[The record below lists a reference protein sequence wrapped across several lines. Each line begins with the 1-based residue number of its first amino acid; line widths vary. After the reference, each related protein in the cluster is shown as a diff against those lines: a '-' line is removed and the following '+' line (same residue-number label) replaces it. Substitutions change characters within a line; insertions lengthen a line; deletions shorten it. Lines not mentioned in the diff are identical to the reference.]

1 MSNFINELKE
11 IMSDSKFGSQNDSMH
26 IRTGL
31 NMFDYLNGSAIPT
44 KNGDKI
50 YNLGLGSGKQ
60 VMVIGKSGSGKSTL
74 ALQIATNIVKRY
86 DQSSLFI
93 MDFEQSHTKERIRM
107 ISGLTEEEYNE
118 KVTLK
123 QTGISTET
131 VLRIAAQIK
140 ELKIKHKKD
149 LLTDNME
156 GVIDDQTGKLKKILP
171 PTVLLVDSIATMLP
185 EKIGENEGE
194 ISGQML
200 ATQAA
205 KMNTQLVKRLTQ
217 ICSEGNIIVIYINHI
232 NQKVETGVT
241 PTQASINYLKQD
253 ETLSGGLAIQYLTD
267 TLIKIITSSKLDES
281 KTYQIKGFEAKI
293 ELVKSRT
300 AAAGRSIT
308 MVYNQMEGFDDELS
322 MLEFLKSNN
331 MLKGSPVA
339 YYIEGLDTVKFR
351 LSTFKQ
357 TLADNKE
364 LKDHF
369 YSVAEV
375 LLKDSL
381 KSSSK
386 LLMPSEDES
395 GEEPELQEEV
405 SE

>member
-339 YYIEGLDTVKFR
+339 YYIEGLETVKFR

>member
-1 MSNFINELKE
+1 MSNFINELKG
-11 IMSDSKFGSQNDSMH
+11 IMSDSKFGSQNESLH
-26 IRTGL
+26 IRTGI

-44 KNGDKI
+44 KDGGRLF
-50 YNLGLGSGKQ
+50 NLGLGSGKQ

-74 ALQIATNIVKRY
+74 ALQIATNIIKRY
-86 DQSSLFI
+86 DQASLFI

-107 ISGLTEEEYNE
+107 ISGLSDEEYDQ

-140 ELKIKHKKD
+140 ELKLKYKKE
-149 LLTDNME
+149 LLTNNLE
-156 GVIDDQTGKLKKILP
+156 GHLDDDGKVKKILP
-171 PTVLLVDSIATMLP
+171 PTVLLIDSIATMLP
-185 EKIGENEGE
+185 EKISDDEGE

-200 ATQAA
+200 ATQSA

-217 ICSEGNIIVIYINHI
+217 LCSEANIIVIYINHI
-232 NQKVETGVT
+232 NQKVDTGMM

-267 TLIKIITSSKLDES
+267 TLIKITTSSKLDET
-281 KTYQIKGFEAKI
+281 KTYMIKGFEAKV
-293 ELVKSRT
+293 ELIKSRT
-300 AAAGRSIT
+300 AAAGRSVT
-308 MVYNQMEGFDDELS
+308 MIYNQMEGFDDELS
-322 MLEFLKSNN
+322 MLEFVKSNG

-351 LSTFKQ
+351 FSNFKQ
-357 TLADNKE
+357 VIAENKD
-364 LKDHF
+364 LRDHF
-369 YSVAEV
+369 YNVAET

-386 LLMPSEDES
+386 LM
-395 GEEPELQEEV
+395 V
-405 SE
+405 SESTTDTDEVVEDVAGN